1 MFDDFLEALAAKAKV
16 IKKDGDYVKE
26 GILYCGVCNEPK
38 QGVYTLPNGK
48 KITPA
53 IMCKCERMQEEKER
67 IEIIE
72 TAKSQRIKQLLKGI
86 IKTDKF
92 EECIF
97 QNDDDRQP
105 EVTVFCKKYVDKFAE
120 IRKHG
125 YGIMFY
131 GVENGKGKSYYALCI
146 ANALINKGYPVLFST
161 LTNLVSNRIAAMHGQ
176 EEQID
181 VREYDLI
188 IVDDLGVENASAT
201 AFSIIDEIYSN
212 KIPLIITTNLTP
224 DKMLKN
230 DNLEKRRIYD
240 RLLEACTKKILI
252 KNNGSRAKKGNDNLK
267 DMMDILG

>member
-1 MFDDFLEALAAKAKV
+1 MFDDFLETLAARAKV

-26 GILYCGVCNEPK
+26 GILHCGVCNEPK

-48 KITPA
+48 KIIPA

-72 TAKSQRIKQLLKGI
+72 ANKKQRREQLLKGI

-105 EVTVFCKKYVDKFAE
+105 EVTVFCKKYVDKFVE

-161 LTNLVSNRIAAMHGQ
+161 LTNLVSNRIAAMHSQ

-181 VREYDLI
+181 VREYDLV

-212 KIPLIITTNLTP
+212 KIPLIVTTNLTP
-224 DKMLKN
+224 DKMLN
-230 DNLEKRRIYD
+230 NENLEKRRIYD

-252 KNNGSRAKKGNDNLK
+252 KNNGSRAKKGNENLK
-267 DMMDILG
+267 AMMDILG